1 MGYIESDN
9 GRAPVRP
16 SKASRMTVWQRPHC
30 MSDTELSHCIR
41 ERALAESV
49 GCGAVGHG
57 VDAGG
62 VPQHTF
68 AVEREKDA
76 VVGTIEHRTNNPRNQ
91 GATGAADMLRS
102 AGRPSKVV
110 GVRTQHPTMR
120 RGRTAQCRSRCPQ
133 SSSYEVSGAI
143 CRIEIGQP
151 TYQSGMYVCPA
162 GSYAGDRRD
171 DGALYRMHPPR
182 ARKTGSVISG
192 LHRRHLVIQTNT
204 G

>member
-68 AVEREKDA
+68 AVEREKAA
-76 VVGTIEHRTNNPRNQ
+76 VVGTIEHGTNNPRNQ

-102 AGRPSKVV
+102 AGRSVESC
-110 GVRTQHPTMR
+110 
-120 RGRTAQCRSRCPQ
+120 RGAYAASDDAEGANCTVPFT
-133 SSSYEVSGAI
+133 VSAI
-143 CRIEIGQP
+143 EQ
-151 TYQSGMYVCPA
+151 
-162 GSYAGDRRD
+162 
-171 DGALYRMHPPR
+171 L
-182 ARKTGSVISG
+182 
-192 LHRRHLVIQTNT
+192 
-204 G
+204 